1 MATYNG
7 ENYIKEQLDSILAQL
22 DENDEVIVS
31 DDHSTDKTLDIVKD
45 FKDSRIKI
53 YSNELGKGYSKNFE
67 NSIIHSSGDIIF
79 LSDQDDVWMHNKV
92 ELMLKQLNSAD
103 LVISDAIV
111 TDENLNTTIESHF
124 RRHETKT
131 GFIENWLKTRYIG
144 ACMAFHRRILEK
156 VLPFPTNQKLCAHDY
171 WIANVG
177 EFFYKV
183 KLEKIPL
190 MKYRRHGSN
199 ASTGGEK
206 SENSLIHKLKVRCY
220 TFVKLLSRISN

>member
-7 ENYIKEQLDSILAQL
+7 EKYIKEQLESILSQL

-45 FKDSRIKI
+45 LEDSRIKI

-67 NSIIHSSGDIIF
+67 NSITHSTGDIIF
-79 LSDQDDVWMHNKV
+79 LSDQDDVWMPNKV
-92 ELMLKQLNSAD
+92 ELMLKELYNAD

-111 TDENLNTTIESHF
+111 TDGNLNVTIDSHF
-124 RRHETKT
+124 KRHGTKT
-131 GFIENWLKTRYIG
+131 GFLENWMKTRYIG
-144 ACMAFHRRILEK
+144 ACMAFHKGILEK
-156 VLPFPTNQKLCAHDY
+156 VLPFPKNQKLCAHDY

-177 EFFYKV
+177 ELYYKV
-183 KLEKIPL
+183 KLVDVPL

-206 SENSLIHKLKVRCY
+206 SENSLMHKLKVRIY